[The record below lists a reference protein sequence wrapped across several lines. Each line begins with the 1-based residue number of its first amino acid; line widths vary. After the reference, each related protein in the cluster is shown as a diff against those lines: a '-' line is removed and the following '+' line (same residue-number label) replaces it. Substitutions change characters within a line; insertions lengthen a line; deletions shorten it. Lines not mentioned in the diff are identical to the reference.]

1 LKGWPQSWRR
11 ERFVDDFAGGRRQ
24 VPRCEARLKV
34 SLRFEPS
41 PTEENAQEEE
51 AEAAAAR
58 TTEQAEIIAETIN
71 LSETGLA
78 VSIASNRIGDRYL
91 NVVGCTL
98 QLTLEL
104 PAGTVRVR
112 ATPKWCQW
120 SSDEGA
126 ARSFI
131 IGLRIIEM
139 SDEEWVLLVRYVHA
153 CL

>member
-1 LKGWPQSWRR
+1 LRP

-34 SLRFEPS
+34 SLCFGLS
-41 PTEENAQEEE
+41 PPTGQAC
-51 AEAAAAR
+51 EAAPDEAR
-58 TTEQAEIIAETIN
+58 KVIGETLN

-78 VSIASNRIGDRYL
+78 LALTSSQINGSYL
-91 NVVGCTL
+91 NLVGHTL

-104 PAGTVRVR
+104 PAGTVQIR

-120 SSDEGA
+120 SEDEGS
-126 ARSFI
+126 ARQLLL
-131 IGLRIIEM
+131 GLRIAEM
-139 SDEEWVLLVRYVHA
+139 NDEEWVLLVRYVHA